1 MKAIDASGKVE
12 PRNWC
17 FLKVS
22 FFVWKTVGP
31 LKGILKFEKVRF
43 LRCSTWDLNI
53 GFSDYFLVSRRMM
66 FLVLV
71 CLLLSTR
78 VMAFPPAEAPAVV
91 HFSSLAAL
99 AYIYSISWW
108 IRASIHESNFGCCV
122 LVLNYLFINLLAYL
136 FIKIFIYLFVYS
148 VCLCIYLLSLD
159 TQIIWSASASF
170 MHLILY
176 LCCFFMSWFALI
188 FQCLMYLNHSLL
200 MIVYCIIL
208 LE

>member
-1 MKAIDASGKVE
+1 
-12 PRNWC
+12 
-17 FLKVS
+17 
-22 FFVWKTVGP
+22 
-31 LKGILKFEKVRF
+31 
-43 LRCSTWDLNI
+43 
-53 GFSDYFLVSRRMM
+53 M

-159 TQIIWSASASF
+159 TQIIWSASVSSPLVHVFDIKFLLFFYVLVRLDISMPYVFKSF
-170 MHLILY
+170 I
-176 LCCFFMSWFALI
+176 I
-188 FQCLMYLNHSLL
+188 DDSLL
-200 MIVYCIIL
+200 YYFAWINKRASTYSGKQSMSNAGV
-208 LE
+208 